1 MPWDRDQL
9 WRDYL
14 AYCATRTPN
23 YKLALEYVQSLGFN
37 MRVPSERFRA
47 ETALTI
53 LQTRMTLARIAT
65 RNAS

>member
-14 AYCATRTPN
+14 AYCATKTPD
-23 YKLALEYVQSLGFN
+23 YKLALTYVHSLGFN

-47 ETALTI
+47 EAALAI
-53 LQTRMTLARIAT
+53 LHTRITLARIAT
-65 RNAS
+65 RNAL